1 MMINI
6 NPMWFYRINVM
17 GNIHTFCEIACFIAS
32 VAFFVAAMHKYFEDG
47 GTWVMVASAVV
58 IVIFGL
64 LVIFLPSKQ
73 TLIEMKL
80 AEAETIDAIK
90 SAAEYIIKVAK

>member
-1 MMINI
+1 MSNI

-17 GNIHTFCEIACFIAS
+17 GNIHTFCEIACFFAC
-32 VAFFVAAMHKYFEDG
+32 VAFIVAAINKYFEDE
-47 GTWVMVASAVV
+47 GTWVMVASAFVM
-58 IVIFGL
+58 IISGL

-80 AEAETIDAIK
+80 AESETIDAIK
-90 SAAEYIIKVAK
+90 SAAEYIIKAAK

>member
-1 MMINI
+1 MSNI
-6 NPMWFYRINVM
+6 NPMWFYYINVM
-17 GNIHTFCEIACFIAS
+17 GNIHTFCEIACFFAC
-32 VAFFVAAMHKYFEDG
+32 VAFIVAALYKYFEG
-47 GTWVMVASAVV
+47 EGTWVMVASAVV
-58 IVIFGL
+58 IVISGL

-90 SAAEYIIKVAK
+90 SAAEYIINAAK